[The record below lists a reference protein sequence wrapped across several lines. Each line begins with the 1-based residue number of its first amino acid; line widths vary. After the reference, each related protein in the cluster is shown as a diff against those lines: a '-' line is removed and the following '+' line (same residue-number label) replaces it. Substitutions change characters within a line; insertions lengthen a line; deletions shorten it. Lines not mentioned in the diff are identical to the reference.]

1 MRGSRRPMRLVD
13 LARFRQAGYRLFS
26 AALLYPD
33 EERFKTLGA
42 VAQELEG
49 RSRRLAEFAF
59 FPQWSRFVRALVT
72 CRDVRA
78 ADLEKSYVRL
88 FVVSPDGRC
97 PPYASHYL
105 APGAP
110 AQVMAE
116 VEAEYARAGFSV
128 PPSLGEPPDHV
139 AVELEFM
146 SLLCA
151 EEAEAWNRRRL
162 GAAVLRLDRETS
174 FLGHHLSRWFPEFS
188 GQVAHDGCGFYAL
201 AADAARAFVIHDL
214 DLISTLLGRYREVAN
229 T

>member
-1 MRGSRRPMRLVD
+1 VRLAD
-13 LARFRQAGYRLFS
+13 LARVRQAGYRLFS

-33 EERFKTLGA
+33 EERLKTLGA

-59 FPQWSRFVRALVT
+59 FPQWSRFVRALAS
-72 CRDVRA
+72 RHDEGMADVEEA
-78 ADLEKSYVRL
+78 YVRL
-88 FVVSPDGRC
+88 FVVSPDGLC

-151 EEAEAWNRRRL
+151 EEAETWSRRRL
-162 GAAVLRLDRETS
+162 GDAVLRLDREAS
-174 FLGHHLSRWFPEFS
+174 FLDRHLSRWFPQFS
-188 GQVAHDGCGFYAL
+188 GQVAARDGGSFYTL
-201 AADAARAFVIHDL
+201 AADAARAFLVHDL
-214 DLISTLLGRYREVAN
+214 DLTAALLARYREAASA
-229 T
+229 